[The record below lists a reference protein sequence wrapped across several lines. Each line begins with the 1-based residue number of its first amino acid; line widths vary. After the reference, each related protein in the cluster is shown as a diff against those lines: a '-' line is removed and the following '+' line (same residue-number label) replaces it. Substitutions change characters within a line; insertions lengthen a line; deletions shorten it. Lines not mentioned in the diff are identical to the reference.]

1 MLPGL
6 SIKILIHQLL
16 QILRVSK
23 VISYQFLTLAEKMNS
38 FHRCLLYSFTGM
50 LFEHAYVHNFDK
62 ALQKSSNTHTYLAF
76 SLQLCLKV
84 VEVQIFEMAR
94 LDTKQSGD
102 SEKDSQINFLSIDGT
117 TCKL

>member
-38 FHRCLLYSFTGM
+38 FHRCLLYSFTGT
-50 LFEHAYVHNFDK
+50 LFEHAYDHNFDK
-62 ALQKSSNTHTYLAF
+62 AAPFDFLTYLLPVPPKMNEF
-76 SLQLCLKV
+76 
-84 VEVQIFEMAR
+84 
-94 LDTKQSGD
+94 
-102 SEKDSQINFLSIDGT
+102 SEKL
-117 TCKL
+117 